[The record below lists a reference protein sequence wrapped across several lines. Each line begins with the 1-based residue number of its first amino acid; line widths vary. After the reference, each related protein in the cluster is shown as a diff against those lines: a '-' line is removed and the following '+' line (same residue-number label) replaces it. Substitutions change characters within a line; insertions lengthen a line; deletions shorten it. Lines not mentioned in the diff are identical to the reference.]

1 MCLYLYLS
9 NIFMVYGQAICL
21 CLSCS
26 SVFACRRHQLGQQSH
41 QPGYHTDMFK
51 KRPNDQTFR
60 LRGICKSH
68 SELYCAV
75 SHWLNYLHQ
84 NKISA
89 VWNVRRKSNGFD
101 QKSIYLLQHLGWF
114 FKIKHMDKPIMQF
127 HKIFSM
133 WLFHFIKWAQ
143 HTFDINFWWFGC
155 VGKTLGSNFSIKF
168 SHIVSFES
176 SWDNDYCFVTFCKTE
191 QFQKITNFLLKIT
204 NPLTQG
210 QFEWKWFL

>member
-1 MCLYLYLS
+1 MLE
-9 NIFMVYGQAICL
+9 
-21 CLSCS
+21 
-26 SVFACRRHQLGQQSH
+26 
-41 QPGYHTDMFK
+41 
-51 KRPNDQTFR
+51 KRPNDRTFR
-60 LRGICKSH
+60 LRRTCKSH
-68 SELYCAV
+68 YELYCAV

-89 VWNVRRKSNGFD
+89 MWNVGRKSNGFD
-101 QKSIYLLQHLGWF
+101 QKSRYLPTLAFGWF

-143 HTFDINFWWFGC
+143 HTFDINFWRFGC
-155 VGKTLGSNFSIKF
+155 IGKTLGSNFSIKL
-168 SHIVSFES
+168 SHIVGFEL
-176 SWDNDYCFVTFCKTE
+176 SWDNDYSCLTFCKTE